1 MSTDK
6 LAKRSPLKFFL
17 LTFALATPFWLIG
30 SMVKRGLPVP
40 MNLPVSA
47 LSFVS
52 PLIAA
57 LILTYRKSKL
67 FGIEQ
72 LFKRIFD
79 YKKIKPKL
87 WYLPIIFLLPAIYSL
102 SYGIMRLQDRPL
114 PEPQIPFLTIPILF
128 IGFLITAVC
137 EELGWM
143 GYAAD
148 SMRCRWSALTTGIV
162 LGLVWGLL
170 HVVPDI
176 QAHHDLAWIVWQRGV
191 YSVAFRI
198 LIVWIYNN
206 TGNSIFAAV
215 LFHDMDNVSWSSF
228 PNNGSHYDPAI
239 TGLLTAITAVIV
251 IFLWGSKTL
260 ARYRY
265 AS

>member
-87 WYLPIIFLLPAIYSL
+87 GMTLLDFLQFVAAA
-102 SYGIMRLQDRPL
+102 PL
-114 PEPQIPFLTIPILF
+114 
-128 IGFLITAVC
+128 V
-137 EELGWM
+137 
-143 GYAAD
+143 
-148 SMRCRWSALTTGIV
+148 
-162 LGLVWGLL
+162 
-170 HVVPDI
+170 
-176 QAHHDLAWIVWQRGV
+176 QR
-191 YSVAFRI
+191 
-198 LIVWIYNN
+198 
-206 TGNSIFAAV
+206 IFAQCLQHAV
-215 LFHDMDNVSWSSF
+215 AVFVALPF
-228 PNNGSHYDPAI
+228 NNHQ
-239 TGLLTAITAVIV
+239 
-251 IFLWGSKTL
+251 
-260 ARYRY
+260 
-265 AS
+265 

>member
-1 MSTDK
+1 
-6 LAKRSPLKFFL
+6 SPLKFFL
-17 LTFALATPFWLIG
+17 LTFALSTPFWLIG

-148 SMRCRWSALTTGIV
+148 SMR
-162 LGLVWGLL
+162 
-170 HVVPDI
+170 
-176 QAHHDLAWIVWQRGV
+176 
-191 YSVAFRI
+191 
-198 LIVWIYNN
+198 
-206 TGNSIFAAV
+206 
-215 LFHDMDNVSWSSF
+215 
-228 PNNGSHYDPAI
+228 
-239 TGLLTAITAVIV
+239 
-251 IFLWGSKTL
+251 
-260 ARYRY
+260 
-265 AS
+265 